1 MAAKAQQNELK
12 KENKNK
18 RDIKVFEKKILAETK
33 KDEIGKS
40 LNNLP
45 SKHVEDENE
54 LS

>member
-33 KDEIGKS
+33 KDKIGES
-40 LNNLP
+40 LKDLP
-45 SKHVEDENE
+45 SKYVEDENE
-54 LS
+54 QS